1 MRRRRGVREIE
12 SEREEERSVRGRRRG
27 GREEEEK
34 RDERER
40 RGVREGEEA
49 V

>member
-12 SEREEERSVRGRRRG
+12 SEREEERGERGRRRG
-27 GREEEEK
+27 GREEEK
-34 RDERER
+34 GDERER